1 MAAKYDPL
9 EHYLAQR
16 RATERQVTL
25 TFGEINSLLD
35 SPLPRSAYSL
45 RQWWENPRDASTR
58 PQARAWLNAGFEVDA
73 VKQERR
79 SGMVRFRRR

>member
-1 MAAKYDPL
+1 MVAKYDPL

-16 RATERQVTL
+16 RATTREVTL
-25 TFGEINSLLD
+25 TFNEINALLD
-35 SPLPRSAYSL
+35 SPLPESAYTH
-45 RQWWENPRDASTR
+45 RPWWSNQEDTSNR

-73 VKQERR
+73 VQQQRG